1 MASIMQGTTPSVT
14 ITIDPNDFSLANV
27 TAMKISFKQDK
38 SITWYTKDDFTIDTS
53 ANTITKALTEEETA
67 RMKPGVP
74 LVIQGRFW
82 LGRSVVGIN
91 KISIGVSDMQ
101 GVGSNA

>member
-1 MASIMQGTTPSVT
+1 MQGTTPSVT
-14 ITIDPNDFSLANV
+14 ITIDPDDFQLSSV

-38 SITWYTKDDFTIDTS
+38 SLTWYTKDDFTIDS
-53 ANTITKALTEEETA
+53 ANTITKVLTEEETA

-82 LGRSVVGIN
+82 LGNSVVGIN

-101 GVGSNA
+101 GVGSV

>member
-1 MASIMQGTTPSVT
+1 MASIMQGTTPSLT
-14 ITIDPNDFSLANV
+14 ITIDPDDLQLSSV
-27 TAMKISFKQDK
+27 TAMRISFRQDK
-38 SITWYTKDDFTIDTS
+38 SITWYKKDDFTIDTS
-53 ANTITKALTEEETA
+53 ANTFTKVLTEEETA
-67 RMKPGVP
+67 RLKPGVP

-101 GVGSNA
+101 GVGSV

>member
-1 MASIMQGTTPSVT
+1 MASIMQGATPTIT
-14 ITIDPNDFSLANV
+14 ITIDPNDLQLSAV
-27 TAMKISFKQDK
+27 TAMRLSFKQDK
-38 SITWYTKDDFTIDTS
+38 NLTWYTKDDFTIDTS
-53 ANTITKALTEEETA
+53 ANTIAKVLTEEETA
-67 RMKPGVP
+67 RMKPGIP

-101 GVGSNA
+101 GVGSV